1 MRIIHTADWHL
12 CDRLGRIDRTDD
24 LRRRVKIVARLCEQ
38 ERADVLLIAGD
49 LFSEQASNEQ
59 MAAAL
64 HHLHETFAA
73 FFARDGTIL
82 AITGN
87 HDRDHR
93 IDLVRS
99 GMRLAVPAGSVSG
112 VELPRGRL
120 YLQNGTGLVRLRA
133 ANGTVVQFA
142 LVPYPTQHRYLQGED
157 RCQTREQEHRLLHS
171 RVADWLAGVPRDP
184 NFDSHLPAV
193 VVAHL
198 HVRGA
203 EVHSLYRLTEAD
215 DIVFEPAALPTAW
228 HYCALGHV
236 HKPQAINGMVNV
248 RYPGSLDRLD
258 FGEKDDPRGVL
269 LVEIDPAR
277 PGVEPRWL
285 PIEPTPFLDVTL
297 TDPKAEIPLLKER
310 YPRDAEAIVRV
321 RVERQG
327 EMSRDVIGKEVRAV
341 FPRCKDLTWAEDE
354 RPAAG
359 LEAGLT
365 SRRDNVPETVRAYLD
380 NLLKTDPDR
389 LALLALAEE
398 FLKEVNAR

>member
-12 CDRLGRIDRTDD
+12 CDRLGRIDRADD
-24 LRRRVKIVARLCEQ
+24 LQRRVEIVAGLCEQ
-38 ERADVLLIAGD
+38 ERADVLVVAGD

-59 MAAAL
+59 MTAAL
-64 HHLHETFAA
+64 HHLHGAFAG
-73 FFARDGTIL
+73 FFAGGGTLL

-99 GMRLAVPAGSVSG
+99 GMRLAVPADITPGA
-112 VELPRGRL
+112 ELPRGRL
-120 YLQNGTGLVRLRA
+120 YLQNGTGLVRLRG
-133 ANGTVVQFA
+133 ANETVVQFA

-171 RVADWLAGVPRDP
+171 RVADWLAGVPVNP
-184 NFDSHLPAV
+184 GFDSRLPGV

-236 HKPQAINGMVNV
+236 HKPQAINGMDNV

-297 TDPKAEIPLLKER
+297 TDPAKEIPQLRER
-310 YPRDAEAIVRV
+310 YPRYAEAIVRV

-327 EMSRDVIGKEVRAV
+327 EMSRDAIGKEVRAV
-341 FPRCKDLTWAEDE
+341 FPRCKDVTWPEEE

-359 LEAGLT
+359 LTADWDE
-365 SRRDNVPETVRAYLD
+365 RRADLPATVRGYL
-380 NLLKTDPDR
+380 NTLLTDDPDR
-389 LALLALAEE
+389 EALLDLAET
-398 FLKEVNAR
+398 FLKEEDTP